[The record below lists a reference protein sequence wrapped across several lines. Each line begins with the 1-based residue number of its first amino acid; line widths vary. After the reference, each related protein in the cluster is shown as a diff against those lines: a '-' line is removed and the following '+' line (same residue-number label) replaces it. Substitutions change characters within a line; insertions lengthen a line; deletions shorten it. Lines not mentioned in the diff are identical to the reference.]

1 MEMTTAEIFDGLK
14 DKEIPQPLLDEARNL
29 FVMSDLVKFAKLT
42 VTDDENAKAVPA
54 AVRFVTSTWKAE
66 EEADANVNVNDKV
79 GEEK

>member
-1 MEMTTAEIFDGLK
+1 
-14 DKEIPQPLLDEARNL
+14 
-29 FVMSDLVKFAKLT
+29 MSDLVKFAKLT

-54 AVRFVTSTWKAE
+54 AVRFVTSTWKSE

>member
-1 MEMTTAEIFDGLK
+1 
-14 DKEIPQPLLDEARNL
+14 
-29 FVMSDLVKFAKLT
+29 MSDLVKFAKLT